1 MIRHGRGVDE
11 KTEDKCRSRGR
22 HGKQLGFAGESA
34 AVVFLVGRGMRLIG
48 TNVRVGRDEIDAIF
62 ADGDALVVVE
72 VKTRSTP
79 MMGGGLEAIT
89 PAKMRSLRRAAARWL
104 RETGEQ
110 CDHVRFDVVDVV
122 PVAGDLAVEW
132 FRDVA

>member
-34 AVVFLVGRGMRLIG
+34 AVEFLVGRGMRLIG

-62 ADGDALVVVE
+62 ADGESSKDVS
-72 VKTRSTP
+72 KC
-79 MMGGGLEAIT
+79 AIA
-89 PAKMRSLRRAAARWL
+89 PAISPLY
-104 RETGEQ
+104 RE
-110 CDHVRFDVVDVV
+110 
-122 PVAGDLAVEW
+122 P
-132 FRDVA
+132 